1 MHHAKTFHAGSMLHA
16 KKRHATQ
23 WIHAIHFCR
32 TAGLKN

>member
-1 MHHAKTFHAGSMLHA
+1 MHHAKTFHAGRMLH

-32 TAGLKN
+32 MAGLKN